1 MKSLIPIAIPLLVI
15 AISLYMVYWGVSLL
29 YRMFIRPKVQ
39 EQQEMKTEITE
50 LKEIVRSIE
59 EEMKQQN
66 IEK

>member
-1 MKSLIPIAIPLLVI
+1 MESLIPIAIPLLVI

-59 EEMKQQN
+59 KEMKQQN

>member
-1 MKSLIPIAIPLLVI
+1 MESLIPIAIPLLVI

>member
-1 MKSLIPIAIPLLVI
+1 MKSLIPIAIPLLVMG
-15 AISLYMVYWGVSLL
+15 ISLYMVYWGVSLL

>member
-1 MKSLIPIAIPLLVI
+1 MESLIPIAIPLLVMG
-15 AISLYMVYWGVSLL
+15 ISLYMVYWGVSLL

-59 EEMKQQN
+59 KEMKQQN